1 MFKIEYTFRNLVVY
15 IRITKIIPSNIFLL
29 KFNNRNAKK
38 DVKYVKS

>member
-15 IRITKIIPSNIFLL
+15 ICITKIISSNIYLL
-29 KFNNRNAKK
+29 KLNNRNAKK